1 MEAEIVMTV
10 INTLNVVPSVC
21 GTSLLPGLDL
31 LSSMIALILEFAGEY
46 QSTTI
51 KRNALLQCV
60 SQSYSDAFDLR

>member
-46 QSTTI
+46 
-51 KRNALLQCV
+51 
-60 SQSYSDAFDLR
+60 